1 MDNLKAYLSFVFL
14 WVFFLS
20 SHVLAYHELP
30 QERKTEY
37 NLKVQKRKDSI
48 NDWVYPSIG
57 YNPTTTTTT
66 PPPEAAIDGWSK
78 YIEMENNDE
87 DAGGVL
93 WHRKMMKPSKTET
106 NSFKVSSAEPPIID
120 PRGAKEGSYYGH
132 VLRAEPP
139 EGDGEGVYS
148 SKAGGYYGHLLRAEP
163 PDEDDGG
170 EEDLKL
176 DHVHGSSAEPL
187 VDPRGA
193 KEGYFGN
200 LIGAEPPDEDP
211 RDAKERRVKGKSVV
225 YSRGDDDDEGEV
237 TYAYST
243 SRADSLPD
251 EDPRDSKVGYGVL
264 NMNEKVDKETIKN

>member
-20 SHVLAYHELP
+20 SHVLAHHELP
-30 QERKTEY
+30 Q
-37 NLKVQKRKDSI
+37 
-48 NDWVYPSIG
+48 
-57 YNPTTTTTT
+57 
-66 PPPEAAIDGWSK
+66 
-78 YIEMENNDE
+78 EMENNDE
-87 DAGGVL
+87 DAVVL

-106 NSFKVSSAEPPIID
+106 KSFKVSRAEPPIID

-139 EGDGEGVYS
+139 EDDGEGVHS
-148 SKAGGYYGHLLRAEP
+148 SKAGGYYGNLFRAEP
-163 PDEDDGG
+163 PDEDDG

-176 DHVHGSSAEPL
+176 GHVHGSSAEPL

-193 KEGYFGN
+193 KEGNYGN
-200 LIGAEPPDEDP
+200 LFGAEPPDDEDQ

-225 YSRGDDDDEGEV
+225 YSRGHDDDEGEV

-243 SRADSLPD
+243 ARADSPPD

-264 NMNEKVDKETIKN
+264 NMNDKVDKETIKN

>member
-30 QERKTEY
+30 Q
-37 NLKVQKRKDSI
+37 
-48 NDWVYPSIG
+48 
-57 YNPTTTTTT
+57 
-66 PPPEAAIDGWSK
+66 EAAIDGWSK